1 LLRGGGA
8 TYIGYRNHALWG
20 LYFYLQVLLSWI
32 KLIDAEDTQRVGC
45 SAILGTLEFPMKQEP
60 LDRSQAS
67 KPAARRGAAQSLV
80 ASPAKIEWFYAESKA
95 GRWGLSRERFTAS
108 LERSTE
114 KRLASGALAP
124 EKLEEYLST
133 LHLEDLALASACM
146 ENCEPAWE
154 HFVREYRGYL
164 RAAAS
169 AVLRCSSASPE
180 ACDLADS
187 LFAELYGLTD
197 GARRERSLFRY
208 FHGRSSLKTWL
219 RAVLAQRHIDAIRAG
234 RRFES
239 LDDDEAKPTAHKISS
254 TVSVQPADPNR
265 ERYIALFVRALQAAL
280 TTLDPRDEQRL
291 RLYYAKE
298 QTLAEIG
305 RQVGEHE
312 SSVSRNLDRIRLA
325 LRRTIEETLR
335 KGCPAVNGFAAE
347 LGLSDAQI
355 SLCFEYASA
364 DASFDL
370 EKLLDRRN
378 PSSPTPGRPG
388 P

>member
-1 LLRGGGA
+1 
-8 TYIGYRNHALWG
+8 
-20 LYFYLQVLLSWI
+20 
-32 KLIDAEDTQRVGC
+32 
-45 SAILGTLEFPMKQEP
+45 MKQEP
-60 LDRSQAS
+60 LDRSHAS
-67 KPAARRGAAQSLV
+67 KPAARSGAAQALV

-133 LHLEDLALASACM
+133 LHLEDLALAAACM

-180 ACDLADS
+180 ASDLADS

-239 LDDDEAKPTAHKISS
+239 LDDDEARPAAHKISP

-265 ERYIALFVRALQAAL
+265 ERYSTLFVRALQAAL
-280 TTLDPRDEQRL
+280 AALAALDPRDEQRL

-335 KGCPAVNGFAAE
+335 NGCPAVNGFAAD

-370 EKLLDRRN
+370 EKLLDRRT
-378 PSSPTPGRPG
+378 PSSPAPGRPG

>member
-1 LLRGGGA
+1 M
-8 TYIGYRNHALWG
+8 
-20 LYFYLQVLLSWI
+20 
-32 KLIDAEDTQRVGC
+32 KEDTSARSEGKKPAGRVG
-45 SAILGTLEFPMKQEP
+45 QV
-60 LDRSQAS
+60 QALAS
-67 KPAARRGAAQSLV
+67 
-80 ASPAKIEWFYAESKA
+80 SPAKLEWLYAQSKA
-95 GRWGLSRERFTAS
+95 GRWGLSRERFAAS
-108 LERSTE
+108 LERSAE
-114 KRLASGALAP
+114 KRLASGSLAA
-124 EKLEEYLST
+124 EKLEEYLAA
-133 LHLEDLALASACM
+133 LHLEDLALAAACM
-146 ENCEPAWE
+146 ENCETAWE
-154 HFVREYRGYL
+154 HFVGAYRPYL
-164 RAAAS
+164 RAAAA

-180 ACDLADS
+180 ACELADS
-187 LFAELYGLTD
+187 LFAELYGLSD

-239 LDDDEAKPTAHKISS
+239 LDDDDAEPGAHKIPSA
-254 TVSVQPADPNR
+254 VSVQPADPHR

-305 RQVGEHE
+305 KQVGEHE
-312 SSVSRNLDRIRLA
+312 SSVSRNLDRIRIA

-335 KGCPAVNGFAAE
+335 NGCPAVNGFAAE

-370 EKLLDRRN
+370 EKLLERRTR
-378 PSSPTPGRPG
+378 PTPAPGRPG